1 MIIQHDNTFIIRFSF
16 VFLSFFRFSMADAE
30 LINQGAY
37 GCLYHPGIECNG
49 KTLKDVQYATKLV
62 VQDEV
67 AENEVEV
74 GNIVMKILNYGVNF
88 VPVVDTCP
96 VQLGKVRRHNPLA
109 LRKCE
114 VAETG
119 TRKKR
124 FILMK
129 MPYIDSLYFYDYI
142 GTMRENKKK
151 IISCIFDTFSYLIE
165 SIGRLVEH
173 DVVHYDLKLENILI
187 NLKTDTPIIIDFG
200 LSIPIKRLQTDASFW
215 KTYFYKYSPQY
226 YVWPLEAH
234 IINFLQNE
242 SASGALT
249 RDALESICETFV
261 NANSALRIFS
271 KGFRVRYLK
280 ACIEQWEPLVG
291 VSPNAA
297 CETLVQGWAT
307 WDNYSLS
314 VAYLQILEFIS
325 SNGFTNNRLIIQY
338 VELLLLNVHP
348 DPARR
353 KTVGDTKRVFTDLF
367 YMNKNVDTYD
377 NIVQNFSIDAFV
389 KTVRTLCRNSIT
401 MHSMAPFSL

>member
-1 MIIQHDNTFIIRFSF
+1 MT
-16 VFLSFFRFSMADAE
+16 DAA

-49 KTLKDVQYATKLV
+49 KTLSDTHYASKLV

-74 GNIVMKILNYGVNF
+74 GKIVMKILNYAVNF
-88 VPVVDTCP
+88 VPVVETCP

-114 VAETG
+114 VAEEKG
-119 TRKKR
+119 SGKQKKK
-124 FILMK
+124 FMLMK
-129 MPYIDSLYFYDYI
+129 MPYIDSLYFYDYV
-142 GTMRENKKK
+142 GTMRENKKR
-151 IISCIFDTFSYLIE
+151 IISCIFDTYSYLVE

-200 LSIPIKRLQTDASFW
+200 LSVPINRLRLQTDGGSFW
-215 KTYFYKYSPQY
+215 STYFYKYSPQY

-234 IINFLQNE
+234 VINFLQNE
-242 SASGALT
+242 SGSGALT
-249 RDALESICETFV
+249 RDDVAAICETFV
-261 NANSALRIFS
+261 NANLALRIFS

-291 VSPNAA
+291 VSRNTA
-297 CETLVQGWAT
+297 CDALIQGWAT

-314 VAYLQILEFIS
+314 IAYLQILEFIS
-325 SNGFTNNRLIIQY
+325 SNGFTNNHLVIQY
-338 VELLLLNVHP
+338 VELLLSNVHP

-353 KTVGDTKRVFTDLF
+353 KTVGDTQRVFTDLF
-367 YMNKNVDTYD
+367 YMNRNVDTYD
-377 NIVQNFSIDAFV
+377 NIVQNFSIDAFI
-389 KTVRTLCRNSIT
+389 KTVRTLSR
-401 MHSMAPFSL
+401 HSSMDSRAPVSL

>member
-1 MIIQHDNTFIIRFSF
+1 
-16 VFLSFFRFSMADAE
+16 MADAE

>member
-1 MIIQHDNTFIIRFSF
+1 MD
-16 VFLSFFRFSMADAE
+16 ADAV

-37 GCLYHPGIECNG
+37 GCLYHPGLECNG
-49 KTLKDVQYATKLV
+49 KTLSDTQYASKLV

-67 AENEVEV
+67 AENEVYV
-74 GNIVMKILNYGVNF
+74 GNIVKKILNYDVNF
-88 VPVVDTCP
+88 VPVVETCP
-96 VQLGKVRRHNPLA
+96 VQMGKVRRHNPLA

-119 TRKKR
+119 RGKKR

-129 MPYIDSLYFYDYI
+129 MPYIDSLYFYDYV

-151 IISCIFDTFSYLIE
+151 IISCIFDTYSYLVE

-200 LSIPIKRLQTDASFW
+200 LSVPIKRLQTGSNHSFW

-271 KGFRVRYLK
+271 KGFRARYLK

-291 VSPNAA
+291 VSLNAA
-297 CETLVQGWAT
+297 CETLTQGWAT

-314 VAYLQILEFIS
+314 IAYLQILEFIS
-325 SNGFTNNRLIIQY
+325 SSGFTNNHLIIQY
-338 VELLLLNVHP
+338 VELLLSNVHP
-348 DPARR
+348 DPTRR
-353 KTVGDTKRVFTDLF
+353 RTVGDTKRVFTDLF

-389 KTVRTLCRNSIT
+389 KTVRTLSRNS
-401 MHSMAPFSL
+401 SMGSRTPFSL

>member
-1 MIIQHDNTFIIRFSF
+1 
-16 VFLSFFRFSMADAE
+16 MADAE

-74 GNIVMKILNYGVNF
+74 GNIVKKILNYAVNF
-88 VPVVDTCP
+88 VPVVETCP
-96 VQLGKVRRHNPLA
+96 VQLGKVRRNNPLA
-109 LRKCE
+109 LQKCD
-114 VAETG
+114 VVETETEG
-119 TRKKR
+119 MK
-124 FILMK
+124 FMLMK

-142 GTMRENKKK
+142 GTMIENKKK
-151 IISCIFDTFSYLIE
+151 IISCIFDTYSYLME

-173 DVVHYDLKLENILI
+173 DVVHYDLKLENILM

-200 LSIPIKRLQTDASFW
+200 LSVPIKRRPKQSFW
-215 KTYFYKYSPQY
+215 STYFYKYSPHY

-234 IINFLQNE
+234 LINFLRNE
-242 SASGALT
+242 SASGVLT
-249 RDALESICETFV
+249 RDDLET
-261 NANSALRIFS
+261 
-271 KGFRVRYLK
+271 
-280 ACIEQWEPLVG
+280 
-291 VSPNAA
+291 A
-297 CETLVQGWAT
+297 CETLLNGWAT

-314 VAYLQILEFIS
+314 VAYLQVLKFIS
-325 SNGFTNNRLIIQY
+325 SKGFTNNHLIIQY

-389 KTVRTLCRNSIT
+389 KTSRARNS
-401 MHSMAPFSL
+401 SR